1 MGEYKIQIDGEL
13 ESMLIDGAK
22 KRNTSPEDFIAEIIN
37 RYLPLTHIINQ
48 EEMAKGYAEMSEINL
63 ELAK

>member
-1 MGEYKIQIDGEL
+1 MGEYKIQLDGEL
-13 ESMLIDGAK
+13 ESMLTYGAK
-22 KRNTSPEDFIAEIIN
+22 QRNLSPEDFIVEIIN